1 MISLLITAKGVA
13 KSYLRKGSKR
23 RIDALLSTDISIK
36 SGELTVITGRSGSG
50 KTTLLS
56 IISGLLQP
64 DEGCVLYDEEDIYA
78 LGDEKLSKLRSRRT
92 GYIPQGQSILASLTV
107 LENILLPASLEG
119 DLSGAK
125 ENAAKLLDSL
135 GLSDLKDAYPRE
147 LSGGELRR
155 AALARAL
162 VNAPDVIF
170 ADEPTGALNRTSS
183 EEVMDE
189 LCKLNEEGVT
199 VMCVTHDSK
208 VAAKCTRVLFIVDG
222 NIGGEFS
229 LDRSK
234 PLRERERELNNWLL
248 EMGW

>member
-170 ADEPTGALNRTSS
+170 ADEPTNDLDDENTAIVLQQLKAAAQNGAAVVAVTHENDVIKLADTLF
-183 EEVMDE
+183 VMD
-189 LCKLNEEGVT
+189 
-199 VMCVTHDSK
+199 
-208 VAAKCTRVLFIVDG
+208 
-222 NIGGEFS
+222 GGAIIQ
-229 LDRSK
+229 K
-234 PLRERERELNNWLL
+234 
-248 EMGW
+248 